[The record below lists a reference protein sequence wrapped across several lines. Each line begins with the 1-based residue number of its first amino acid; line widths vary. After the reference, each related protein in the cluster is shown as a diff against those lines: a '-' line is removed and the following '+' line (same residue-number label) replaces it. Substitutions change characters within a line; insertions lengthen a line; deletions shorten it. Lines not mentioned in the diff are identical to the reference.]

1 MLLNNRTQC
10 IGYQAMKGSDPWEM
24 PNKGDMENKMIAA
37 GYYLEKLPGYTT
49 RRQNTDRVQVSPR
62 KHNWEPGEPEGPS
75 VHKAE
80 YQYSSKSFCMTWSNH
95 LLPALPPWESVLKF
109 IFPAGQT
116 MCSSLSIPLPLLSA
130 VRNFSHSPTLD
141 TKVSPADYLLNEQI
155 WLTEALQPQW
165 SLFWNLTSTAMRTP
179 NFLPL
184 DSTRAVVGW
193 IIPPPKLSMS
203 KSPKPEKMS
212 PHLVK
217 GKMWLGS

>member
-141 TKVSPADYLLNEQI
+141 TKVSPLTIYAMTKSG
-155 WLTEALQPQW
+155 WLKHC
-165 SLFWNLTSTAMRTP
+165 NLSGA
-179 NFLPL
+179 FSEIL
-184 DSTRAVVGW
+184 
-193 IIPPPKLSMS
+193 PPPQLEPQISFHWT
-203 KSPKPEKMS
+203 PPE
-212 PHLVK
+212 L
-217 GKMWLGS
+217 W